1 LKRIKSIRKI
11 TYVQLLLLHGLI
23 AVLVYLFRSFAQV
36 YFLFVIGYFI
46 YRIFSNGN
54 KNDEV
59 LLAAAYITGFEVFSR
74 MTGGVGISYEFAKFS
89 VIGFMLIGMFF
100 VGFTRK
106 SWPYILFM
114 VLLTP
119 GILFSA
125 INLDYD
131 TNFLSAISFNLSGPI
146 CLAITALYCFKR
158 KITRERFEHILLA
171 ILLPII
177 SMAVYL
183 FLYTPNIRDV
193 LSGTHSN
200 FAASGGYGPNQ
211 VATVLGLGMI
221 ILFGRIITIKSRF
234 INILDLGLL
243 AFVSYRGIITFSRGG
258 IVTAAVCAAA
268 FILVYFLTADR
279 REKSTLLPRIAFIAG
294 VIMVTWLYSS
304 ISTLGLIDKRYSN
317 QDAAGRVKEDVSTG
331 RAELMKTELDA
342 FYEAPFTGIGVGK
355 VKEFRLDS
363 TGIESATHNEVSR
376 LFSEHGLF
384 GLIALMVLVTT
395 PLSLIFKKKQSP
407 YLVTFLLFWLLTIS
421 HSSMRIAA
429 PAFIYGLALIHIIHA
444 KPRTIIHRK

>member
-1 LKRIKSIRKI
+1 M
-11 TYVQLLLLHGLI
+11 LLHGLI
-23 AVLVYLFRSFAQV
+23 AVLVFLFRSFAQA
-36 YFLFVIGYFI
+36 YFLFVIAYFI
-46 YRIFSNGN
+46 FRIFSNGN

-171 ILLPII
+171 LLLPII

-279 REKSTLLPRIAFIAG
+279 KEKSTLIPRIAFIAG

-355 VKEFRLDS
+355 VKEYRLDS

-395 PLSLIFKKKQSP
+395 PLGMLFKKKQSP

-444 KPRTIIHRK
+444 KPKTIIHRK

>member
-1 LKRIKSIRKI
+1 M
-11 TYVQLLLLHGLI
+11 
-23 AVLVYLFRSFAQV
+23 
-36 YFLFVIGYFI
+36 IGYFI

>member
-1 LKRIKSIRKI
+1 
-11 TYVQLLLLHGLI
+11 
-23 AVLVYLFRSFAQV
+23 
-36 YFLFVIGYFI
+36 
-46 YRIFSNGN
+46 
-54 KNDEV
+54 
-59 LLAAAYITGFEVFSR
+59 

>member
-1 LKRIKSIRKI
+1 
-11 TYVQLLLLHGLI
+11 
-23 AVLVYLFRSFAQV
+23 
-36 YFLFVIGYFI
+36 
-46 YRIFSNGN
+46 
-54 KNDEV
+54 
-59 LLAAAYITGFEVFSR
+59 
-74 MTGGVGISYEFAKFS
+74 
-89 VIGFMLIGMFF
+89 MLIGMFF

>member
-395 PLSLIFKKKQSP
+395 PLSMIFKKKQSP

-444 KPRTIIHRK
+444 KPKTIIHRK

>member
-1 LKRIKSIRKI
+1 MKRIKSIRKI

-395 PLSLIFKKKQSP
+395 PLSMIFKKKQSP

-444 KPRTIIHRK
+444 KPKTIIHRK

>member
-1 LKRIKSIRKI
+1 MKPFRPIKKI
-11 TYVQLLLLHGLI
+11 TYVQLLLLHAGIALLI
-23 AVLVYLFRSFAQV
+23 FFFESSAQLIFFSTII
-36 YFLFVIGYFI
+36 YFL

-100 VGFTRK
+100 VGFSRK

-125 INLDYD
+125 INLDYS
-131 TNFLSAISFNLSGPI
+131 TNFLSAISFNLSGPV
-146 CLAITALYCFKR
+146 CLAITSLYCYKR
-158 KITRERFEHILLA
+158 NVTPERFQHILLA

-183 FLYTPNIRDV
+183 YFYTPNIRDV

-211 VATVLGLGMI
+211 VATALGLGMV
-221 ILFGRIITIKSRF
+221 ILFSRLLTVQSRF
-234 INILDLGLL
+234 INLIDLVLL
-243 AFVSYRGIITFSRGG
+243 AFVSYRGIVTFSRGG
-258 IVTAAVCAAA
+258 IVTAAICAGM
-268 FILVYFLTADR
+268 FFLFYFLNSDKKIKTVLMP
-279 REKSTLLPRIAFIAG
+279 KIAFISG
-294 VIMVTWLYSS
+294 VILLTWLYSS
-304 ISTLGLIDKRYSN
+304 ISTHGLIDKRYSN
-317 QDAAGRVKEDVSTG
+317 QDAAGRVKADVSTG
-331 RAELMKTELDA
+331 RAELMKTELEA
-342 FYEAPFTGIGVGK
+342 FYAAPFTGIGVGK
-355 VKEFRLDS
+355 VKEFRYES

-384 GLIALMVLVTT
+384 GFLALLVLVLA
-395 PLSLIFKKKQSP
+395 PFSMIFRKKSNP
-407 YLVTFLLFWLLTIS
+407 YLVMFLLFWILTIS

-429 PAFIYGLALIHIIHA
+429 PAFIYGIALLNQTNVRQ
-444 KPRTIIHRK
+444 RTALHRK

>member
-1 LKRIKSIRKI
+1 MKPLKPIRKI
-11 TYVQLLLLHGLI
+11 TYVQLLLMHGLI
-23 AVLVYLFRSFAQV
+23 AILIYFFESFAQI
-36 YFLFVIGYFI
+36 YFFGVIAYFV

-89 VIGFMLIGMFF
+89 VIGFMLVGMFI

-106 SWPYILFM
+106 SWPYVLFM

-125 INLDYD
+125 MNLDYG

-146 CLAITALYCFKR
+146 CLAITGLYCFKR
-158 KITRERFEHILLA
+158 NISRERFQHILLA
-171 ILLPII
+171 LLLPII

-221 ILFGRIITIKSRF
+221 ILFSRVLTIRSRF
-234 INILDLGLL
+234 INILDLVLL
-243 AFVSYRGIITFSRGG
+243 AFVSYRGIVTFSRGG
-258 IVTAAVCAAA
+258 IVTAAICAGT
-268 FILVYFLTADR
+268 FIIVYFLTA
-279 REKSTLLPRIAFIAG
+279 EKKEKASLMPRFAFLIG
-294 VIMVTWLYSS
+294 VIVLTWLYSS

-355 VKEFRLDS
+355 VKEFRYES
-363 TGIESATHNEVSR
+363 TGIESATHNEISR

-384 GLIALMVLVTT
+384 GLIALMVLIAT
-395 PLSLIFKKKQSP
+395 PVGMLFRKKQNP
-407 YLVTFLLFWLLTIS
+407 YLLTFLVFWILTIS

-429 PAFIYGLALIHIIHA
+429 PAFIYGLALLNQTNA
-444 KPRTIIHRK
+444 KQKPTVHRK

>member
-1 LKRIKSIRKI
+1 MKRIKSIRKI

>member
-1 LKRIKSIRKI
+1 
-11 TYVQLLLLHGLI
+11 
-23 AVLVYLFRSFAQV
+23 
-36 YFLFVIGYFI
+36 VIGYFI